1 MSGPDRSLTTGDLV
15 LVRVRDSSGL
25 PQETVGIVTM
35 ILSNRWQGMGND
47 LSTPPHCW
55 DATVITAHGVR
66 DVMVSRRDIIKES
79 EKEKVLAV
87 AV

>member
-1 MSGPDRSLTTGDLV
+1 MSEPVMMLATGDLV

-35 ILSNRWQGMGND
+35 ILSYRWQGTGND

-55 DATVITAHGVR
+55 DATVITAHGVH
-66 DVMVSRRDIIKES
+66 DVMVSRRDIIKET
-79 EKEKVLAV
+79 EKEQVLAV